1 LYHSSNTARS
11 ADKIKLAE
19 LEKKNSALCVE
30 KAVLM
35 EEAGQLKD
43 NLEMLKKNVDEM
55 EKKMKLQRVLKRAHD
70 VAWMLNRAGWNAQT
84 DKVKRIKAII
94 EEPLFEESPNDA
106 ELDEELDVETN
117 LC

>member
-19 LEKKNSALCVE
+19 LEKKNSVLCAE

-43 NLEMLKKNVDEM
+43 NLEMLKKNVDEL
-55 EKKMKLQRVLKRAHD
+55 EKKRKLQRVLTRAHD
-70 VAWMLNRAGWNAQT
+70 VVRMLNRAGW
-84 DKVKRIKAII
+84 
-94 EEPLFEESPNDA
+94 DA
-106 ELDEELDVETN
+106 
-117 LC
+117 